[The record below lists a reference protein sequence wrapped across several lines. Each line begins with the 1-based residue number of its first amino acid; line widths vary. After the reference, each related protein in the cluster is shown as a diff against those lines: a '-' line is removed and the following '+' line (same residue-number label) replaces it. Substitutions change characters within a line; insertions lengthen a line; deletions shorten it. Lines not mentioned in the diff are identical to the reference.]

1 MATVFLIMTSISA
14 AVLQNCLTNKVCK
27 KNLDTDSKINIFNIF
42 VYLACT
48 VTFGILLIGNKLS
61 LFTFLFGAFYGI
73 IAALG
78 QFFKVHALQIG
89 PMNITLLITTSS
101 MIIPTMSGVFF
112 GEKFSFL
119 KLCAVLVLLFFI
131 YLSLQKNEGTRFN
144 KKWIF
149 CCVLA
154 FLAIGVDGVIQK
166 IHQKSQFRFEVSGFL
181 FVAFAFAVLFN
192 LISNKGIDT
201 KQKLP
206 RSIVLFALICG
217 GCTFAMNF
225 INLKL
230 VGMLPSQLF
239 FPVVNGSAI
248 VLSTI
253 MSVLIFKEDL
263 TKRRT
268 IGLIGG
274 IASLIAICLVP

>member
-1 MATVFLIMTSISA
+1 MTTIALIITSVSA

-27 KNLDTDSKINIFNIF
+27 KNLDTNSKINLFNIF

-61 LFTFLFGAFYGI
+61 LFTVLFGAFYGI

-78 QFFKVHALQIG
+78 QFYKVHSLQIG

-112 GEKFSFL
+112 GEKFSLL
-119 KLCAVLVLLFFI
+119 KLCAVFVLLFFI
-131 YLSLQKNEGTRFN
+131 YLSLQKGNDTKFN
-144 KKWIF
+144 KKWIVY
-149 CCVLA
+149 CALA
-154 FLAIGVDGVIQK
+154 FLSIGADGVIQK
-166 IHQKSQFRFEVSGFL
+166 IHQKSAYKLEVSGFL
-181 FVAFAFAVLFN
+181 FVAFAFAMLFN
-192 LISNKGIDT
+192 IILNKGINT
-201 KQKLP
+201 KEKLP
-206 RSIVLFALICG
+206 KSIILFALICG
-217 GCTFAMNF
+217 CCTFAMNF

-239 FPVVNGSAI
+239 FPVVNGSVI
-248 VLSTI
+248 VLSSI
-253 MSVLIFKEDL
+253 LSVVLFGERL
-263 TKRRT
+263 TTRKT